1 MGLVAWQRSLMAAA
15 SPLVG
20 QAQWAHSHL
29 DMHLLFKCLL
39 GSGAFSLSVISG
51 AATCLGQAQGAR
63 GSQDCW
69 LR

>member
-1 MGLVAWQRSLMAAA
+1 MGLVAWQRSLVAAA

-39 GSGAFSLSVISG
+39 SSGAFSLSG

-69 LR
+69 LW